1 MNNINLESELNMNID
16 SMNQETLIT
25 NNVQARVSF
34 AKEIGKKTIE
44 DLTRKLSWEIPQN
57 YYTLKYTKAI
67 MLERNYGE
75 FLITLNF
82 YKL

>member
-34 AKEIGKKTIE
+34 AKEIGKK
-44 DLTRKLSWEIPQN
+44 L
-57 YYTLKYTKAI
+57 
-67 MLERNYGE
+67 
-75 FLITLNF
+75 
-82 YKL
+82 